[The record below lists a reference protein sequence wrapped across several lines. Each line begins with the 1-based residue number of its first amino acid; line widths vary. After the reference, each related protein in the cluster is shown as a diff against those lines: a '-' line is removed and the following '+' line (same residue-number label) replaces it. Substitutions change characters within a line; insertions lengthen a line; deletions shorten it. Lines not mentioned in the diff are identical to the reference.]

1 MATGK
6 HVAINITMNYLV
18 IYPGRFHPFHRG
30 HKASYDWLV
39 KKFGEGS
46 VYIATSD
53 VQNPEDSPFS
63 YSDKVAMTTRL
74 GIPASRVVQVKNP
87 YRADEII
94 GSLSA
99 EEKQTTA
106 LIFAVSE
113 KDTARF
119 NFKPKKDGSPSY
131 LQPLPENLKK
141 LKPMLEH
148 GYIAITPTVN
158 FRVKRVDADS
168 ASAIRKM
175 YLDGN
180 DNDRNQIITDLYGEP
195 DAEIKKI
202 FDQKL
207 GADVLDKTVTYGKE
221 IIDGGEAKV
230 GIMRETKQK
239 MQQILDRIQQ
249 MKQQLQE
256 MRQVQSQDYI
266 DEKISH

>member
-1 MATGK
+1 
-6 HVAINITMNYLV
+6 MNYLV

-39 KKFGEGS
+39 KKFGEGN

-53 VQNPEDSPFS
+53 VQNPDDSPFS
-63 YSDKVAMTTRL
+63 YADKVAMATRL
-74 GIPASRVVQVKNP
+74 GISAGRVVRVKNP
-87 YRADEII
+87 YRADEITS
-94 GSLSA
+94 SLSD
-99 EEKQTTA
+99 EEKQNTA

-119 NFKPKKDGSPSY
+119 DFKPKKDGSPSY

-141 LKPMLEH
+141 LAPMLKH

-158 FRVKRVDADS
+158 FRVRGVDADS

-180 DNDRNQIITDLYGEP
+180 DQDHTQIITDLYGAPNPELQ
-195 DAEIKKI
+195 DI

-207 GADVLDKTVTYGKE
+207 GVNNPNKTVTYGAE

-230 GIMRETKQK
+230 GIMRESRVNREK
-239 MQQILDRIQQ
+239 IQQ
-249 MKQQLQE
+249 LKEKIQLVQQQLQE
-256 MRQVQSQDYI
+256 AREQQFDYA
-266 DEKISH
+266 DEKNSR

>member
-1 MATGK
+1 
-6 HVAINITMNYLV
+6 MNYLV

-39 KKFGEGS
+39 NKFGEGN

-53 VQNPEDSPFS
+53 VQNPKDSPFN
-63 YSDKVAMTTRL
+63 YADKVAMAAKL

-87 YRADEII
+87 YRADEITS
-94 GSLSA
+94 SLSD
-99 EEKQTTA
+99 EEKQDTA

-119 NFKPKKDGSPSY
+119 NFSPKKDGTPGY

-141 LKPMLEH
+141 IKPMTKH

-158 FRVKRVDADS
+158 FRVRGVDADS
-168 ASAIRKM
+168 ASAVRKM

-180 DNDRNQIITDLYGEP
+180 NTDRNQIITDLYGAP
-195 DAEIKKI
+195 DSELKSV

-207 GADVLDKTVTYGKE
+207 GVNTPENIVTYGAE
-221 IIDGGEAKV
+221 IIDGGETPV
-230 GIMRETKQK
+230 TVMRERREQLLTK
-239 MQQILDRIQQ
+239 IA
-249 MKQQLQE
+249 E
-256 MRQVQSQDYI
+256 MREQLSRFRRIGLNEHTIVDYI
-266 DEKISH
+266 DEKNSR